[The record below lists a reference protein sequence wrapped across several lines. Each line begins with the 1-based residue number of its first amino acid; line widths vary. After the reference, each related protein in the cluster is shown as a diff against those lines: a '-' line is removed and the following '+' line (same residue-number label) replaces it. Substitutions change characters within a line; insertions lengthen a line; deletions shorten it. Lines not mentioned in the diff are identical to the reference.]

1 MSSTDPVPLQV
12 QKGIYMHSKTGNLYE
27 VLGVALHTETNEQM
41 VIYRPLD
48 THSFEMFARPHSMF
62 IDRVM
67 IDGVEVERFQRHEQ

>member
-48 THSFEMFARPHSMF
+48 THSFEMFARPREMF
-62 IDRVM
+62 TDKVVL
-67 IDGVEVERFQRHEQ
+67 DGVETERFVRYE